1 MRSRLQIIIII
12 IFPMDGY
19 TVCVRCSRLC
29 CPTPTTR
36 YLQGGA
42 AAAAAASADSA
53 APGAALPRGWRS
65 FYIKCDIYGTIQKIT
80 LLPGTR

>member
-19 TVCVRCSRLC
+19 TVCVRRLC

-53 APGAALPRGWRS
+53 APGALLNRGWRS